1 MLKPWRC
8 QKIHIIHCLLI
19 ILEIEPTHENYLEA
33 IFEEHSMNEN
43 VTIFVW
49 ALVEGV
55 NHYYWLREPLNVL
68 FQKQQSFYVT
78 DSMPRIFDF
87 LQL

>member
-1 MLKPWRC
+1 
-8 QKIHIIHCLLI
+8 
-19 ILEIEPTHENYLEA
+19 
-33 IFEEHSMNEN
+33 MNEN

-55 NHYYWLREPLNVL
+55 NHYCWLREPLNVL

-78 DSMPRIFDF
+78 ETMSRIFDF